1 VKKIIEVRA
10 LDHFRLWLRFADG
23 YEGVADLSDL
33 VGKGVFTAWSFP
45 DNFAKA
51 KATDFGAVAWNDEID
66 LCPDDL
72 YLRATGKR
80 PEDLF
85 PALRKTAAHA

>member
-1 VKKIIEVRA
+1 MQIVEARP
-10 LDHFRLWLRFADG
+10 LENYRLWLRFSDG
-23 YEGVADLSDL
+23 YEGIADLSAL
-33 VGKGVFTAWSFP
+33 AGKGVFTAWNTP
-45 DNFAKA
+45 GNFAKV
-51 KATDFGAVAWNDEID
+51 KTTDFGAVAWGDEID

-85 PALRKTAAHA
+85 PSLRNTAAHA